1 MYAMKIYV
9 LELFV
14 NGFLETKMNQKSD
27 FLFNPLSQ
35 QGELSYSYKNISSA
49 GIPTEQ
55 LFLEFYFSLTKNTL
69 HSSQY
74 ILIIDKNLLSQ
85 QIIYSLYS
93 LKNQCM
99 SDLQIMFF
107 QRNKFGLN
115 CRHQYY
121 KKSSSKQQQDQI
133 SSILLVFQGFD
144 SDFRLTFVNRLFIS
158 ARSPKQHQS
167 RDKKECINFQSFR
180 LFIQ

>member
-35 QGELSYSYKNISSA
+35 ESYLILTRTSVVQEYPLNSYSQNSISV
-49 GIPTEQ
+49 Q
-55 LFLEFYFSLTKNTL
+55 QKRLL
-69 HSSQY
+69 HSYQY